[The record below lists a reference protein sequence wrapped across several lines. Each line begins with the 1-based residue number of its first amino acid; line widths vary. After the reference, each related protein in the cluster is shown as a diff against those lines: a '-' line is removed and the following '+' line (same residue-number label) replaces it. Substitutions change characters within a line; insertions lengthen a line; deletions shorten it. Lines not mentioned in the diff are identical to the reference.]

1 MVKVAA
7 LQKLAKRKL
16 LLFVLVLKHHQLLL
30 QDLVLEIGLI
40 PQLGCGL
47 FKFSVHFSFF
57 LLNRLI
63 MAVELFALL
72 LDNLDLLFDVLVVAL
87 GVAQGH
93 LVLIQSADL
102 VFKVL
107 LHRLGFCKL
116 RIQQLEIFLKNSH
129 MNSVSFC
136 VGLDLFPLLFV
147 SLDKLQV
154 FSCDVIVILLHLTEC
169 SFVVLHQ
176 LVDVLVFALFNLM
189 DLNLLAQFEFGLQI
203 FDLLFILLDVGRFF
217 DFEGLGQ
224 ALKVRLHFPLL
235 LLDTCDVGD
244 VVGVVLFFLRIF
256 GVHVA
261 GFLLIVVCFFLHHDC
276 HRVVLDCGAA
286 LEVFVL
292 KMLDLLHMRGDVGSV
307 TVFAVLHVSVEVAD
321 LSVKL
326 FNLFPSVVVK
336 VVDHVLLDL
345 QHVTLDLG
353 VL

>member
-7 LQKLAKRKL
+7 LKQLTKGKF
-16 LLFVLVLKHHQLLL
+16 LLFVLALEHHQFLL

-203 FDLLFILLDVGRFF
+203 FDLLFILLDVLRLF
-217 DFEGLGQ
+217 DFEGFGLFQHFRHVQCLEFVQMHLGTPEGSSLKNWGDGSERGEKYLWTGIQ
-224 ALKVRLHFPLL
+224 ALMGSR
-235 LLDTCDVGD
+235 
-244 VVGVVLFFLRIF
+244 
-256 GVHVA
+256 VA
-261 GFLLIVVCFFLHHDC
+261 SW
-276 HRVVLDCGAA
+276 AA
-286 LEVFVL
+286 
-292 KMLDLLHMRGDVGSV
+292 R
-307 TVFAVLHVSVEVAD
+307 
-321 LSVKL
+321 
-326 FNLFPSVVVK
+326 
-336 VVDHVLLDL
+336 
-345 QHVTLDLG
+345 
-353 VL
+353 